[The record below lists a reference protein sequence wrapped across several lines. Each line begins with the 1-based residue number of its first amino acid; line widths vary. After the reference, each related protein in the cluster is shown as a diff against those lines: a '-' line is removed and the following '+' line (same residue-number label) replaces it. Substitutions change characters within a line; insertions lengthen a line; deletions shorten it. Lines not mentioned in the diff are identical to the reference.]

1 MWRKLSRNAA
11 RKQKHF
17 RARYKING
25 TASKPRLN
33 VFKSHQNF
41 YAQLIDDVKGIT
53 LASVSTLSS
62 KEYSG
67 NIESA
72 RKIGLLMGDK
82 INKLGF
88 KEVVFDRGG
97 YIFHGRVKAFAE
109 SVREKGVKF

>member
-1 MWRKLSRNAA
+1 MIKKCCK
-11 RKQKHF
+11 KQKHF